1 MTFKK
6 IYLTIITI
14 TLISY
19 SKTIKETPSSSC
31 TITSSSPINVKKNKI
46 KIYIT

>member
-6 IYLTIITI
+6 FYLTIITI

-19 SKTIKETPSSSC
+19 SKTVKETPSSSC
-31 TITSSSPINVKKNKI
+31 TITSSEPNNVKKI
-46 KIYIT
+46 K

>member
-6 IYLTIITI
+6 FYLTIITI

-19 SKTIKETPSSSC
+19 SKTIKQTPSSSC
-31 TITSSSPINVKKNKI
+31 TITSSQPINVKKNKI
-46 KIYIT
+46 IKYI